1 MRDRAA
7 LGWEYTDIQWDLAKC
22 AQNKC
27 ILCLMPVA
35 FPVCFPPSLQTSRSI
50 LRTLLEFP
58 HGFFQQHHFLVDIQ
72 GLVCE
77 GLTIPCAQK
86 FHQRPALPNQ
96 FSLLQMPAALL
107 PWELHPWGVGGRA
120 GWKQMG
126 PGLPSGCASPSPP
139 AFLPPC
145 SCSEGLIQDCPALSK
160 PGLVWPDLLEVPV
173 QVRNPQPDPRSL
185 NQQQLLPVPDWSF
198 NG

>member
-1 MRDRAA
+1 MASFSS
-7 LGWEYTDIQWDLAKC
+7 T
-22 AQNKC
+22 
-27 ILCLMPVA
+27 IL
-35 FPVCFPPSLQTSRSI
+35 
-50 LRTLLEFP
+50 
-58 HGFFQQHHFLVDIQ
+58 LVEIQ

-77 GLTIPCAQK
+77 DLAIPWAQE
-86 FHQRPALPNQ
+86 FHQRPAVPNQ

-145 SCSEGLIQDCPALSK
+145 SCFEGLIQDCPALSK

-185 NQQQLLPVPDWSF
+185 NQQKLLPVPDWSF
-198 NG
+198 NGSKNQMDKET